1 MTLKQKKLESYKA
14 ELLSRRNQIALDL
27 QTVNSEFLE
36 DEPAYSDA
44 LDQASVETA
53 KSLTLRIKNK
63 GRDALWEIQ
72 DALRRIEEGSFGE
85 CERCGDDISEARMRA
100 RPSAIYCV
108 ACQSEI
114 EVEEGRHQAYRL

>member
-1 MTLKQKKLESYKA
+1 MSLKQKKLDSFKA
-14 ELLSRRNQIALDL
+14 DLLVRREQITSELHS
-27 QTVNSEFLE
+27 VNAEFLD
-36 DEPAYSDA
+36 DEATYSDSI
-44 LDQASVETA
+44 DQASVETA
-53 KSLTLRIKNK
+53 KSLNLRIKNK

-108 ACQSEI
+108 ACQAEI